1 MDPLG
6 LLLEIVALAVYPGG
20 LFLALLTWVTYR
32 GAGLA
37 PGPALDAR
45 GLAAIAAATV
55 AAAMAPMPGT
65 PAASLPPPGGAIANL
80 VAAVLLIFVAGALV
94 APHPW
99 STRRRGLLALS
110 AIALFPLGLVATSL
124 SITAISGSTAAA
136 DVAAR
141 VLAAVGVLIAL
152 PLVVK
157 PQVATGHRVANGIV
171 IAATLELVFSL
182 LIPPALQWPAG
193 PLAVAATVAAVG
205 VYALLLRGGRAATQR
220 EHLSL
225 VALAGMCS
233 VAASVVAL
241 IVSRP

>member
-20 LFLALLTWVTYR
+20 LFLAVLTWVAYR

-65 PAASLPPPGGAIANL
+65 PAASLPPPGGATANL
-80 VAAVLLIFVAGALV
+80 AATVLLIFIAGALV

-99 STRRRGLLALS
+99 STRRSTLVALS
-110 AIALFPLGLVATSL
+110 AIALFGLGLVASSL

-152 PLVVK
+152 PLVLK
-157 PQVATGHRVANGIV
+157 PQVATGHGVTGGMV
-171 IAATLELVFSL
+171 IAATLEIVFSL

-205 VYALLLRGGRAATQR
+205 VYALLLRVGRAPTQK

-225 VALAGMCS
+225 VALAGLCS

-241 IVSRP
+241 IASRP